1 MKIAVVL
8 PRGSLFDVGKINS
21 MERVALTLNHWSR
34 FCADIRFVCEDGAAN
49 PAAPDQTLFVPSGL
63 GKRGHTAAVVAAL
76 EAFQPDVIE
85 YHQQLAGAT
94 DIARR
99 LPGRVHVLYRHT
111 RFKPASNLIDRWR
124 YHARLKAFD
133 RLIFVSKAAREEFLR
148 DYPGFGAAAVVIC
161 NPIDVEVWRGDAGKR
176 ENLIFFSGRTLEEKG
191 VDSFCAALA
200 DTLDQAPDWRGALM
214 LGEWERNRDWAEPH
228 LRALDRFGDRV
239 EIHKSAS
246 PDQVIAVARRA
257 AIAVVPSRVAEAL
270 GLTALEAHAA
280 GAALISSGRGGLREA
295 SGPHAIYVDPPEA
308 DGLAAAMQHL
318 VRHDAERADMARE
331 AQAFVAQTH
340 APALRAAELDD
351 LRLRLTESRSL
362 ATRRPRPA
370 R

>member
-34 FCADIRFVCEDGAAN
+34 FSADIRFVCEDGAAN

-85 YHQQLAGAT
+85 YHQQLAGAA

-133 RLIFVSKAAREEFLR
+133 RLIFVSRAAREEFLR

-161 NPIDVEVWRGDAGKR
+161 NPIDVEVWRGDAGQR

-228 LRALDRFGDRV
+228 LLALDRFGDRV

-257 AIAVVPSRVAEAL
+257 AIAVVPSRVTEAL

-295 SGPHAIYVDPPEA
+295 SGPHALYVDEVTPASLTDAMETLVLDPERRTA
-308 DGLAAAMQHL
+308 
-318 VRHDAERADMARE
+318 MARAGQRYVLSNHLPE
-331 AQAFVAQTH
+331 
-340 APALRAAELDD
+340 RRSRDLDT
-351 LRLRLTESRSL
+351 LRLRLL
-362 ATRRPRPA
+362 AMRKPVLVPA
-370 R
+370 